1 MIYKELLL
9 KWHSQVVDR
18 LRKFCNSIINSSS
31 NTWSNMN
38 QQSQA
43 AANLNNGQKLLKRLE
58 MDLFPGFM
66 PAVNICSVDWSA
78 FELNTEDLFRKEC
91 LKQVASLTMDEA
103 PRLDRQD
110 QQTTIKITTQV
121 SSSSSCSSSSSA
133 ASSSM
138 SLSSSTSCSQPLQ
151 DVFKALTAGDL
162 ATRQSESLRPK
173 ELESSKFQTT
183 KSDESGPLDVLFYR
197 CEALYFHAFI
207 PQACILAHT
216 LAEHLLST
224 GRRVQSLFNGVDE
237 EERRK

>member
-1 MIYKELLL
+1 
-9 KWHSQVVDR
+9 
-18 LRKFCNSIINSSS
+18 
-31 NTWSNMN
+31 MN

-78 FELNTEDLFRKEC
+78 FDLNTEDLFRKEC
-91 LKQVASLTMDEA
+91 LKQVSSLTMDEA

-151 DVFKALTAGDL
+151 DVFKALTSGDS
-162 ATRQSESLRPK
+162 ATRQSEYLRHK
-173 ELESSKFQTT
+173 ELESSKFQATNQT
-183 KSDESGPLDVLFYR
+183 KA
-197 CEALYFHAFI
+197 ALLMCYFI
-207 PQACILAHT
+207 G
-216 LAEHLLST
+216 LLSCLHSAGLYLGAFAQYRQT
-224 GRRVQSLFNGVDE
+224 GSVAV
-237 EERRK
+237 